1 MHIINKQRYKKQY
14 VIGGSGIFDSVSNLM
29 KKMATSNVAKALAN
43 AAQTELGKKAVEASK
58 TVAKEIGLKAIDVG
72 KDVAIAKAKALI
84 DKAATPVLTQQS
96 KDILESLTS
105 PQPVLTQQSKAIL
118 ESLTAPQPSNITNL
132 LEGSAISIQDL
143 ARKLNGG
150 GLKLA

>member
-1 MHIINKQRYKKQY
+1 MWKWNFRLGFEFIKK
-14 VIGGSGIFDSVSNLM
+14 GSNIKRCLSTG
-29 KKMATSNVAKALAN
+29 K

-58 TVAKEIGLKAIDVG
+58 TVAKEVGSKAIDVG

-84 DKAATPVLTQQS
+84 DKAATPKPVLTQQS
-96 KDILESLTS
+96 KDILVSLTV
-105 PQPVLTQQSKAIL
+105 PKPQQSKDIL
-118 ESLTAPQPSNITNL
+118 LATPATLNVTNL

-143 ARKLNGG
+143 AKQLNGG